1 LAIFF
6 SFVIICRS
14 KHENEDT
21 CCADDSPE
29 KRIGEH
35 PQYLAIVG
43 LGIQP
48 SEPAS
53 SISRRKY
60 QFHYN
65 LLPNVSCNVLPHELN
80 VGD

>member
-6 SFVIICRS
+6 SFVTICRS
-14 KHENEDT
+14 KHENEDACRT
-21 CCADDSPE
+21 DGPPE

-35 PQYLAIVG
+35 PQYLAIIG
-43 LGIQP
+43 LGIHP

-53 SISRRKY
+53 SISRGKY
-60 QFHYN
+60 QFHCN
-65 LLPNVSCNVLPHELN
+65 LLLNVSCKVLPHGLN